1 MWSICLDK
9 RKLKDKRNRW
19 FFSQKM
25 VHWAQSNVLASQV
38 WVDQFFN
45 VKEKK
50 VKEKHVKENGSSN
63 GSLKNRLKNIN
74 VTNHAL
80 EKKKRKEKIK
90 LVTYF
95 CMC

>member
-1 MWSICLDK
+1 
-9 RKLKDKRNRW
+9 
-19 FFSQKM
+19 M
-25 VHWAQSNVLASQV
+25 VYWAQSNVLASQV

-50 VKEKHVKENGSSN
+50 VKENGS
-63 GSLKNRLKNIN
+63 LKNIN

>member
-1 MWSICLDK
+1 
-9 RKLKDKRNRW
+9 
-19 FFSQKM
+19 M
-25 VHWAQSNVLASQV
+25 VYWAQSNVLASQV

-50 VKEKHVKENGSSN
+50 VKEN